1 MQKVQQCMYM
11 IRHKNIA
18 CDADVLRIQIIKP
31 FVNSIVGIGELKQRK
46 PVITGEGY
54 KVNAVRLLFML

>member
-1 MQKVQQCMYM
+1 M